1 MKKQNQVFNNYE
13 MAQPEEAVPFGE
25 SLSQIMAVSRQNLY
39 NASNSRNII
48 SSLNDAYVN
57 SAINLKRDSKS
68 QISDQNSSIK

>member
-57 SAINLKRDSKS
+57 
-68 QISDQNSSIK
+68 